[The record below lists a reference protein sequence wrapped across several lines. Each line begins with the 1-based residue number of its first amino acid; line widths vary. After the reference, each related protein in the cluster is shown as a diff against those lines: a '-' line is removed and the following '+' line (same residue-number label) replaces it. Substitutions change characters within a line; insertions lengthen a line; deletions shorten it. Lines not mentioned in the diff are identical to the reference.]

1 LFSAFS
7 ALSAVKT
14 AQGDL
19 SAVLLDHEGLEAIA
33 QELWRELPHGAV
45 IWLSGPLGAGKTTF
59 VQALARAAGAQPAR
73 SPSFALVHEYAS
85 PEGPLVHVDC
95 YRLRDPEEALD
106 IDFPELARR
115 ARLLVIEWPERAG
128 RHAPRADAHLEL
140 TYAERADRRHVTRS
154 A

>member
-1 LFSAFS
+1 M
-7 ALSAVKT
+7 LSAVS
-14 AQGDL
+14 AH
-19 SAVLLDHEGLEAIA
+19 SAVNKQTLSLE
-33 QELWRELPHGAV
+33 ELEHAARKLWLELPPGGV
-45 IWLSGPLGAGKTTF
+45 IWLTGPLGAGKTTF
-59 VQALARAAGAQPAR
+59 VQAVARVAGAERAR
-73 SPSFALVHEYAS
+73 SPTFALVHEYAS

-106 IDFPELARR
+106 IDFPELVRR

-140 TYAERADRRHVTRS
+140 AYAERADRRHVTRS